1 MKNSFD
7 IRTCNFKD
15 ILVSFAKIKYLLANK
30 HRAFESLEL
39 VEHTVERNKNV
50 YIYIGEAKKNEREG
64 ESGEEGG
71 IGKERKFKI
80 VKTPT

>member
-1 MKNSFD
+1 M
-7 IRTCNFKD
+7 
-15 ILVSFAKIKYLLANK
+15 

-50 YIYIGEAKKNEREG
+50 YIGEVKKNEREG
-64 ESGEEGG
+64 RVGG
-71 IGKERKFKI
+71 KGKKFKI